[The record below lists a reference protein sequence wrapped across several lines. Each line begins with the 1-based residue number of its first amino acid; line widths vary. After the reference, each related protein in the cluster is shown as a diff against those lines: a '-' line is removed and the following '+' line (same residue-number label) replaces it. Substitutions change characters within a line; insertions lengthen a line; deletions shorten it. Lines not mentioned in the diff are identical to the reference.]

1 MADAAELTENI
12 LALLRKQHADHLDP
26 ENFPPPVF
34 TAMQGEFLDYDP
46 EQSILSVRYPVLES
60 WLNPYGMMPEQS
72 ILSVR
77 YPVLESWLNPYG
89 MMQGGMVA
97 AAIDNTIGPLSALI
111 ASANVTRYM
120 DLKFSRAVTT
130 EIGFIIVD
138 AQLVERKNRWLSF
151 TAEVTDP
158 RGQRLAKAKA
168 KHWIL

>member
-1 MADAAELTENI
+1 MCLVKFLFMMADATELNEQI

-26 ENFPPPVF
+26 NNFPPPVF
-34 TAMQGEFLDYDP
+34 IAMKGEFQDYDP
-46 EQSILSVRYPVLES
+46 EQLILSVRF
-60 WLNPYGMMPEQS
+60 
-72 ILSVR
+72 
-77 YPVLESWLNPYG
+77 PVLESWLNPYG

-111 ASANVTRYM
+111 APANVTRYM

-130 EIGFIIVD
+130 DIGFITVV

-168 KHWIL
+168 KHWILAG